1 MREVDVTG
9 LITALSQLVGEIPV
23 TANIV
28 RPRLELEEVHGKVLP
43 VPHRGVIE
51 ELLELKDSLEQILNR
66 GEWTHLKEAQEV
78 ADQEYYE
85 MLEFVRTQEE
95 ESEAARAEA
104 YYEGIAEDRYA
115 AEGEEYAL

>member
-1 MREVDVTG
+1 MREVDVTRLIQG
-9 LITALSQLVGEIPV
+9 LTDLEGRVPV
-23 TANIV
+23 TATIV
-28 RPRLELEEVHGKVLP
+28 RPRLELEEVHGKILP

-51 ELLELKDSLEQILNR
+51 ELLELKESLEHILNR
-66 GEWTHLKEAQEV
+66 EEWGHLKEAQEL

-95 ESEAARAEA
+95 EYEAARAEA